1 MGSSS
6 LAAPLVEHMLTSA
19 RSQAEADGARLCIAV
34 VDAAGGL
41 AGFLRM
47 PDAFSISTE
56 LSIDKAWTAAGM
68 RLSTADLADALAK
81 ETEQVRSG
89 LLRRPRLTDVPGGVP
104 LFSAGV
110 LVGAVGT
117 SGGSTEQDIRAAEA
131 AIGTYLEKA
140 S

>member
-1 MGSSS
+1 MGSAS

-140 S
+140 P

>member
-1 MGSSS
+1 
-6 LAAPLVEHMLTSA
+6 
-19 RSQAEADGARLCIAV
+19 
-34 VDAAGGL
+34 
-41 AGFLRM
+41 M
-47 PDAFSISTE
+47 PEAFSISTE

-104 LFSAGV
+104 LFSGGM
-110 LVGAVGT
+110 LVGAVGA

-131 AIGTYLEKA
+131 AIGTYLEKV

>member
-1 MGSSS
+1 MAGLDIPASVVERM
-6 LAAPLVEHMLTSA
+6 LARA
-19 RSQAEADGARLCIAV
+19 RSQAEADGARLCITV
-34 VDAAGGL
+34 VDAAGRL

-47 PDAFSISTE
+47 PEAFSISTD

-68 RLSTADLADALAK
+68 RLSTAELADVLAS
-81 ETEQVRSG
+81 ESDQVRNG

-104 LFSAGV
+104 LFDAGV
-110 LVGAVGT
+110 LVGAVGV

-131 AIGTYLEKA
+131 AIGTYLEMA

>member
-1 MGSSS
+1 MVPPILS
-6 LAAPLVEHMLTSA
+6 APMVEHMLTSA

-47 PDAFSISTE
+47 PEAFSISTE

-104 LFSAGV
+104 LFSGGM
-110 LVGAVGT
+110 LVGAVGA

-131 AIGTYLEKA
+131 AIGTYLEKV

>member
-1 MGSSS
+1 MASHILS
-6 LAAPLVEHMLTSA
+6 APMVETMLSSA
-19 RSQAEADGARLCIAV
+19 RSQAEADRARLCIAV

-41 AGFLRM
+41 AGFIRM
-47 PDAFSISTE
+47 PEAFSISTE

-81 ETEQVRSG
+81 ETEQVRNG

-110 LVGAVGT
+110 LVGAVGA

-131 AIGTYLEKA
+131 AIGAYLEKV

>member
-1 MGSSS
+1 MLGSILQAS
-6 LAAPLVEHMLTSA
+6 LIERMLTSA
-19 RSQAEADGARLCIAV
+19 RSQAEADGTRLCIAI

-47 PDAFSISTE
+47 PEAFSISTE

-68 RLSTADLADALAK
+68 RLSTADLASALAK

-110 LVGAVGT
+110 LIGAVGA

-131 AIGTYLEKA
+131 AVDTFLEIA

>member
-1 MGSSS
+1 MRSPILS
-6 LAAPLVEHMLTSA
+6 APIVERMLTSA
-19 RSQAEADGARLCIAV
+19 RAQAEADGARLCIAV

-47 PDAFSISTE
+47 PEAFSISTD

-68 RLSTADLADALAK
+68 RLSTADLADALAQ
-81 ETEQVRSG
+81 ESEQVRAG
-89 LLRRPRLTDVPGGVP
+89 LLRRPRLTDVPGGLP
-104 LFSAGV
+104 LFDAGY
-110 LVGAVGT
+110 LVGAVGA

-131 AIGTYLEKA
+131 AIGTYLEMA